1 MITHYKVNQE
11 LTVPVTKYCRICAV
25 ESEQALG
32 FLPVELTDRRERM
45 LYKVGQVLVDVAK
58 QNEEILEALKRDK

>member
-1 MITHYKVNQE
+1 VNN
-11 LTVPVTKYCRICAV
+11 VPAEMLLKQGAT
-25 ESEQALG
+25 EEQALG
-32 FLPVELTDRRERM
+32 FLPVELADRRERM